1 MLMLCLLLNS
11 YLVFLF
17 LGMISGFHLVV
28 NPVVYFHEGIH
39 SWMKASLDCNDDDDD
54 DTPTFSSSWV
64 FFFRCY
70 EVFFLNHGNNSSFQ
84 LPFVVFQVVWCCW
97 TGHCSFFFS
106 FSGDNLRFPKGSLW
120 NWYLKLQ
127 WKAFFEWLLHNKAR
141 EDVSGGHETAC
152 RLILNLWK

>member
-39 SWMKASLDCNDDDDD
+39 SWMTVMMMMMMIHLPSPRLE
-54 DTPTFSSSWV
+54 

>member
-54 DTPTFSSSWV
+54 DDTPTFSSSWV
-64 FFFRCY
+64 FFLD
-70 EVFFLNHGNNSSFQ
+70 VMKSFFLTMEIIHHFSCLLWSFR
-84 LPFVVFQVVWCCW
+84 LFGVAELVIAA
-97 TGHCSFFFS
+97 FFS
-106 FSGDNLRFPKGSLW
+106 ALVATIFAFPKVLFGT
-120 NWYLKLQ
+120 
-127 WKAFFEWLLHNKAR
+127 
-141 EDVSGGHETAC
+141 D
-152 RLILNLWK
+152 I